1 MLIDLNETQ
10 VYVLKILE
18 MFASYLKERQSIDIE
33 LVNIINHPYLEDINT
48 NSSNVVAIKIID
60 YGGLG
65 NRELRSGGFY
75 DSVNEY
81 ELMLSLY
88 FMCFANPRERIGQID
103 LLNRMTLIYQEYN
116 SFLHNTSNIFKFS
129 KKVDEEHTLKIKYI
143 LKHIGRLTLKEP
155 VTIKSKYSNKAISS
169 NIITKVNVQVIE
181 EKHKKERI
189 KDATR
194 HN

>member
-1 MLIDLNETQ
+1 MLIDLHKTPT
-10 VYVLKILE
+10 YIFKILE
-18 MFASYLKERQSIDIE
+18 MFASYLKERKAIDIE

-48 NSSNVVAIKIID
+48 SSSNVVAIKIID

-65 NRELRSGGFY
+65 DRELRSGSFY

-81 ELMLSLY
+81 ELTMSLY
-88 FMCFANPRERIGQID
+88 FMCFANPRERIDQID
-103 LLNRMTLIYQEYN
+103 LLNRITMIYQEYN

-143 LKHIGRLTLKEP
+143 LKHIGRLTIQEP

-169 NIITKVNVQVIE
+169 NIITKVNIQVIE
-181 EKHKKERI
+181 EKI
-189 KDATR
+189 
-194 HN
+194 N